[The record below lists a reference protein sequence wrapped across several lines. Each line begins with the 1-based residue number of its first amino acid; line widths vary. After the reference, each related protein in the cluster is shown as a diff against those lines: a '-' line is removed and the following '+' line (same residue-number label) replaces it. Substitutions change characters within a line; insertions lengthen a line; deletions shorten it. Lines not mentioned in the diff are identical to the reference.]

1 MELIRSG
8 GIGRDYC
15 PYDRLI
21 PIWSGENQSGI
32 QRESK
37 IKEKHRFM

>member
-8 GIGRDYC
+8 VIGRDYC

-21 PIWSGENQSGI
+21 PIWSGENQFLAIDISLYY
-32 QRESK
+32 
-37 IKEKHRFM
+37 